1 MAAAITIDGVSKRY
15 RLYQE
20 RNTSLKATVLRRRR
34 AVYKD
39 LWALQDV
46 SFDVAE
52 GQTFGLIGH
61 NGSGKST
68 LLKCIAKILR
78 PNAGSITTHGKISA
92 LLELGAGFHPELSG
106 RDNVYLNASILGL
119 AKKEIDLRFDEIVD
133 FSGLGDRIDTPVKNY
148 SSGMYIRLGFS
159 VAINVDPD
167 ILLIDEILT
176 VGDESFQRKCSQ
188 KFDDLK
194 ESGKTI
200 VIVSHGLSSVK
211 ELCDEVALLDHG
223 HLVSIGKPE
232 EVIDTYMGGVE
243 ENVRPDGEHGMRFG
257 RGGAIIE
264 RVEMLDRNGSPIE
277 ACHTGDAIT
286 YRIHAR
292 AQQPIEQPVFRL
304 EIHNTHGMV
313 IGAANTRYHGINL
326 DMPAGSFTID
336 YQIDHLLLVPGTY
349 DISATLFDYD
359 LKDPYDV
366 RHRFQRFHVAVG
378 SPPDF
383 DGVTS
388 LGGQWSES
396 ALVPKSPA

>member
-1 MAAAITIDGVSKRY
+1 
-15 RLYQE
+15 
-20 RNTSLKATVLRRRR
+20 
-34 AVYKD
+34 
-39 LWALQDV
+39 
-46 SFDVAE
+46 
-52 GQTFGLIGH
+52 
-61 NGSGKST
+61 
-68 LLKCIAKILR
+68 
-78 PNAGSITTHGKISA
+78 
-92 LLELGAGFHPELSG
+92 
-106 RDNVYLNASILGL
+106 
-119 AKKEIDLRFDEIVD
+119 
-133 FSGLGDRIDTPVKNY
+133 
-148 SSGMYIRLGFS
+148 MYIRLGFS

-194 ESGKTI
+194 DSGKTI
-200 VIVSHGLSSVK
+200 VIVSHGLASVK

-257 RGGAIIE
+257 RGGAVIE
-264 RVEMLDRNGSPIE
+264 RVEMLDRNGSPID

-292 AQQPIEQPVFRL
+292 ADQPIEQPVFRL

-313 IGAANTRYHGINL
+313 IGAANTRDHGINL
-326 DMPAGSFTID
+326 DMPKGFFTID
-336 YQIDHLLLVPGTY
+336 YQIDHMLLVPGTY

-366 RHRFQRFHVAVG
+366 RHRFQRFYVAVG

-396 ALVPKSPA
+396 ALIPKSST